1 MMRKISF
8 TDVTVRENENL
19 TFKEK
24 VEMAKIMDKLNY
36 AGIDLPE
43 MTNPQTDSLL
53 IKTLAM
59 TLKDCRLNV
68 PVGMKKENIKTV
80 WDALKKAKKPTLKV
94 SVPTSTVQM
103 EYVCHKKPAKVL
115 ELITE
120 LVTECKKCCNYV
132 EFEALDATRAEY
144 DFLVKAINNAME
156 AGANKITLC
165 DTAGTTMPSEFGVF
179 IKKLVADIPE
189 LTKIEFAVLVD
200 NELHMSNASCFAAV
214 ESGANEIK
222 TNNKHIEH
230 AVNVIDKRGSELG
243 LKTSINTTELQR
255 GVSQMVWAPSTQNQS
270 VREKVIATDTPEF
283 TLTEKDTIDSVAKAA
298 KAIGYTL
305 SNEDKKKV
313 FEAAKRVIAK
323 KNAISTKELEVIIAT
338 SALTVPST
346 YEIENYVINSG
357 NIIQATANIKLR
369 KGKEI
374 LSGIGVG
381 DGPIDAAFTA
391 IDQILGH
398 TYELDDFQIQTVT
411 EGRESMGQALVKL
424 RAEGGKLYSGNG
436 ISTDIIGASIRAYV
450 AAINK
455 IVYEEA

>member
-80 WDALKKAKKPTLKV
+80 WEALKKAKKPTLKV

-103 EYVCHKKPAKVL
+103 EYVCHKKPSKVL
-115 ELITE
+115 DLITE
-120 LVTECKKCCNYV
+120 LVTECKKYCNYV

-144 DFLVKAINNAME
+144 DFLVKAINGAME
-156 AGANKITLC
+156 AGANKITVC
-165 DTAGTTMPSEFGVF
+165 DTAGTTMPSEFGAF
-179 IKKLVADIPE
+179 IRKLVADIPE

-214 ESGANEIK
+214 EAGANEIK
-222 TNNKHIEH
+222 TDNKHIENS
-230 AVNVIDKRGSELG
+230 VNVIDKRGSELG
-243 LKTSINTTELQR
+243 LKTSIKTTELQR

-283 TLTEKDTIDSVAKAA
+283 TLTEKDTVDSVAKAA

-398 TYELDDFQIQTVT
+398 SYELDDFQIQTVT

>member
-1 MMRKISF
+1 MRKISF

-68 PVGMKKENIKTV
+68 PVGMTNDGVKAV
-80 WDALKKAKKPTLKV
+80 WEALKKAKKPTLKV
-94 SVPTSTVQM
+94 SIPTSTVQM
-103 EYVCHKKPAKVL
+103 EYVCHKKPSKVL
-115 ELITE
+115 ELIAE
-120 LVTECKKCCNYV
+120 LVSECKKYCDYV

-144 DFLVKAINNAME
+144 DFLVKAIKNAME
-156 AGANKITLC
+156 AGANKVTVC
-165 DTAGTTMPSEFGVF
+165 DTAGTTMPSEFGAF
-179 IKKLVADIPE
+179 ISKLVADIPE

-200 NELHMSNASCFAAV
+200 NELHMANASCFAAI
-214 ESGANEIK
+214 EAGANEIK

-243 LKTSINTTELQR
+243 IKTSIKTTELQR
-255 GVSQMVWAPSTQNQS
+255 GVSQMIWAPNTQAKT
-270 VREKVIATDTPEF
+270 VREKVIAVDTPEL
-283 TLTEKDTIDSVAKAA
+283 TLTEKDTIDSVARAA
-298 KAIGYTL
+298 KSIGYSL

-313 FEAAKRVIAK
+313 FEAVKRVIAK
-323 KNAISTKELEVIIAT
+323 KNAVSTKELEVIIAT

-369 KGKEI
+369 KGDEI

>member
-1 MMRKISF
+1 MRKIGF
-8 TDVTVRENENL
+8 TDVTIRENENL

-43 MTNPQTDSLL
+43 ITNPQTDALL

-68 PVGMKKENIKTV
+68 PVGMKADGVKTV
-80 WDALKKAKKPTLKV
+80 WEALKKAKKPTLKV
-94 SVPTSTVQM
+94 SVPVSTVQM

-115 ELITE
+115 DLITE
-120 LVTECKKCCNYV
+120 LVKECKKYCDYV

-144 DFLVKAINNAME
+144 DFLKDAITKAME
-156 AGANKITLC
+156 SGANKITLC
-165 DTAGTTMPSEFGVF
+165 DTAGTTMPGEFGEFV
-179 IKKLVADIPE
+179 KKLVDDIPE

-200 NELHMSNASCFAAV
+200 NELDMANASCFAAV
-214 ESGANEIK
+214 EAGANEIK

-243 LKTSINTTELQR
+243 LKTSIKKTELQR
-255 GVSQMVWAPSTQNQS
+255 GVSQMIWAPNTQNQS
-270 VREKVIATDTPEF
+270 VREKVIATDQPEF

-305 SNEDKKKV
+305 SAEDKSKV
-313 FEAAKRVIAK
+313 FEAVKRVVAK
-323 KNAISTKELEVIIAT
+323 KKQVSTKELEVIIAT
-338 SALTVPST
+338 SALTVPAT

-357 NIIQATANIKLR
+357 NIIQATANIKLK
-369 KGKEI
+369 KGDEI

-424 RAEGGKLYSGNG
+424 RAGNGKLYSGNG

-450 AAINK
+450 SAINK

>member
-1 MMRKISF
+1 MRKISF

-80 WDALKKAKKPTLKV
+80 WEALKKAKKPTLKV

-115 ELITE
+115 DLITE
-120 LVTECKKCCNYV
+120 LVTECKKYCNYV

-156 AGANKITLC
+156 AGANKITVC
-165 DTAGTTMPSEFGVF
+165 DTAGTTMPSEFGAF

-214 ESGANEIK
+214 EAGANEIK
-222 TNNKHIEH
+222 TDNKHIENS
-230 AVNVIDKRGSELG
+230 VNVIDKRGSELG
-243 LKTSINTTELQR
+243 LKTSIKTTELQR

-283 TLTEKDTIDSVAKAA
+283 TLTEKDTVDSVAKAA

-357 NIIQATANIKLR
+357 NIIQATAN
-369 KGKEI
+369 
-374 LSGIGVG
+374 
-381 DGPIDAAFTA
+381 
-391 IDQILGH
+391 
-398 TYELDDFQIQTVT
+398 
-411 EGRESMGQALVKL
+411 
-424 RAEGGKLYSGNG
+424 
-436 ISTDIIGASIRAYV
+436 
-450 AAINK
+450 
-455 IVYEEA
+455 